1 MVNKDYTLSRSEYA
15 KSLGISVDTL
25 KKRMK
30 RNRNQF
36 DYITVQNEY
45 RFKPQEQV
53 RDITVKSLGTLS
65 PVKRKINR
73 GNHYNAKYPNAK
85 FKEYNQQKM
94 LAKINETDPDF
105 LREYQ
110 QLKQLH
116 KQQKAERIL
125 ADDKKAS
132 SVFKNY
138 GGLYNPSKVQHPNW
152 KDFEEEAKKAEA
164 RNKRYEYYW

>member
-1 MVNKDYTLSRSEYA
+1 MDNKEYTLTRSDYA
-15 KSLGISVDTL
+15 KRLGISVDTL

-30 RNRNQF
+30 RNRDKF

-45 RFKPQEQV
+45 RFKPQEAV
-53 RDITVKSLGTLS
+53 RDITVMSLGTAS

-85 FKEYNQQKM
+85 FREHNHQKM

-116 KQQKAERIL
+116 AQQKAERII
-125 ADDKKAS
+125 AEDKKAK
-132 SVFKNY
+132 SVFHDY
-138 GGLYNPSKVQHPNW
+138 GGLYNPSRVKYPKW
-152 KDFEEEAKKAEA
+152 KDYEEEAKKQEA
-164 RNKRYEYYW
+164 RSRRYKYYY